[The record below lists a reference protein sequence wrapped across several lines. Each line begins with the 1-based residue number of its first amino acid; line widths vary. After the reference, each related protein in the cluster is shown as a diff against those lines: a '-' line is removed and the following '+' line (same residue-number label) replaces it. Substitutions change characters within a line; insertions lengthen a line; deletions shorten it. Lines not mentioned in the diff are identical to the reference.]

1 MKLHHHIFTFSCME
15 VPSPT
20 QLLYYQ
26 NSQKIYL
33 SKKKLTHEGKEAKKT
48 SYSPAGNR
56 TQVSLVTGG
65 DTHHYT
71 TEDICAGIERK
82 TNNTGFIVNK
92 KVSLFTA
99 LRHIRI
105 F

>member
-15 VPSPT
+15 APSPT
-20 QLLYYQ
+20 QLLYHQ

-48 SYSPAGNR
+48 SFSPAGNR
-56 TQVSLVTGG
+56 THVSLVTGG
-65 DTHHYT
+65 DAPHYT

-82 TNNTGFIVNK
+82 TNNTGYIINTRLHTYGFSNG
-92 KVSLFTA
+92 
-99 LRHIRI
+99 RPR
-105 F
+105 